1 MRVVNRHSARVD
13 DLEPGHEG
21 DVDESRSGVQVLLRA
36 GLLEAVLDAP
46 EAAAVIEASP
56 AIEPMPEGVGPFD
69 IEPAPVDVDAIAAEV
84 VAVVEP
90 AVEPLA
96 ETLPPP
102 APVVVEPSRRN
113 RRNG

>member
-1 MRVVNRHSARVD
+1 MRVVNRHTAHVD
-13 DLEPGHEG
+13 DIAPGHEG

-56 AIEPMPEGVGPFD
+56 AIESVPEGAIALD
-69 IEPAPVDVDAIAAEV
+69 AEPELASASVDVDAIAEEA
-84 VAVVEP
+84 P
-90 AVEPLA
+90 APVEPLA